1 MKRVSG
7 EGSYCFMKARNCYKF
22 TVRIGDKREQ
32 FYGKTKQAAHEKY
45 LETLRNK
52 EKHSPS
58 TFKTF
63 GEMVD
68 LWWERYSV
76 TKKDGNK
83 TNYEINIK
91 KIKNSLLGT
100 TPIAKIKPNDIY
112 IFFGSPE
119 IAKLKKLAYLKAIIR
134 GTFEF
139 AIDEDIIT
147 KNPMRQVKISENALQ
162 EAPKVF
168 YSGDAAIIANFA
180 RKDKEFGAVIL
191 TLLYT
196 GMRRGELCALRY
208 NDIDFKQKTI
218 HIHRAVTKDEIGAY
232 YLNDTTKTKH
242 ARTIPVNDLVLEQL
256 KGLNKKGCIWNGK
269 EFYSPATLENAYKR
283 FFTRMNSSLPDEQKV
298 TYLSPH
304 KLRHTYATAVLNNS
318 NNLRAVQELLG
329 HSRSTTTEIYTHI
342 NLDNKRSAIINLNF

>member
-1 MKRVSG
+1 MKRVNG
-7 EGSYCFMKARNCYKF
+7 EGSYYIRDDTVKF
-22 TVRIGDKREQ
+22 IITINGKRKQ
-32 FYGKTKQAAHEKY
+32 FYGITKKKAYDKY
-45 LETLRNK
+45 IDYLK
-52 EKHSPS
+52 EAKKHKPTS
-58 TFKTF
+58 THTF
-63 GEMVD
+63 TDVID
-68 LWWERYSV
+68 LWWERYSL

-112 IFFGSPE
+112 IFFNSPE
-119 IAKLKKLAYLKAIIR
+119 IAKLKKLTYLKAIIR

-147 KNPMRQVKISENALQ
+147 KNPMRQVKISDNAPQ

-168 YSGDAAIIANFA
+168 YSDDAATIADFA
-180 RKDKEFGAVIL
+180 QKDKEFGAVIL

-208 NDIDFKQKTI
+208 NDIDFRQKTI
-218 HIHRAVTKDEIGAY
+218 NIHRAVTKDEIGAY

-242 ARTIPVNDLVLEQL
+242 ARTIPVNDVVLEQL

-269 EFYSPATLENAYKR
+269 EFYSPATFENAYKR
-283 FFTRMNSSLPDEQKV
+283 FFTRMNNSLPEEQKV
-298 TYLSPH
+298 AYLSPH

-342 NLDNKRSAIINLNF
+342 NLDNKRSAVANLEF

>member
-1 MKRVSG
+1 MKRVNG
-7 EGSYCFMKARNCYKF
+7 EGSYYIRDDTVKF
-22 TVRIGDKREQ
+22 IITVDGKRKQ
-32 FYGKTKQAAHEKY
+32 FYGSTKKKAYDKY
-45 LETLRNK
+45 INYLKETK
-52 EKHSPS
+52 KHKSITS
-58 TFKTF
+58 THTF
-63 GEMVD
+63 ADVID

-112 IFFGSPE
+112 IFFSSPE

-139 AIDEDIIT
+139 AIDEDIIN

-168 YSGDAAIIANFA
+168 YSGDAAIIADFA

-208 NDIDFKQKTI
+208 NDIDFRQKTI

-242 ARTIPVNDLVLEQL
+242 ARIIPVNDLVLEQL
-256 KGLNKKGCIWNGK
+256 RGLSKKGCIWNGK

-298 TYLSPH
+298 AYLSPH

-342 NLDNKRSAIINLNF
+342 NIDNKRSAVANLEF

>member
-1 MKRVSG
+1 MKRVNG
-7 EGSYCFMKARNCYKF
+7 EGSYYVRDDTVKF
-22 TVRIGDKREQ
+22 IITIDGKRKQ
-32 FYGKTKQAAHEKY
+32 FYGSTKKKAYDKYINYLKEVKEHKPKSTYTFAA
-45 LETLRNK
+45 
-52 EKHSPS
+52 
-58 TFKTF
+58 
-63 GEMVD
+63 VID

-76 TKKDGNK
+76 TKKNGNK

-100 TPIAKIKPNDIY
+100 TPIAKIKPDDIY
-112 IFFGSPE
+112 IFFSSPE
-119 IAKLKKLAYLKAIIR
+119 IAKLKKLTYLKAIIR

-147 KNPMRQVKISENALQ
+147 KNPMRQVKIADNAPQ
-162 EAPKVF
+162 ETPKVF
-168 YSGDAAIIANFA
+168 FTDDAAVIADYA
-180 RKDKEFGAVIL
+180 KKDKEFGVVIL

-218 HIHRAVTKDEIGAY
+218 HIHRAVSKDEIGAY
-232 YLNDTTKTKH
+232 YLSDTTKTKH

-298 TYLSPH
+298 PYLSPH

-342 NLDNKRSAIINLNF
+342 NIDNKRSAVANLEF

>member
-1 MKRVSG
+1 MKRVNG
-7 EGSYCFMKARNCYKF
+7 EGSYCIRDDTVKF
-22 TVRIGDKREQ
+22 VITVDGKRKQ
-32 FYGKTKQAAHEKY
+32 FYGSTKKKAYNKY
-45 LETLRNK
+45 IDYLK
-52 EKHSPS
+52 EAKKHKPTS
-58 TFKTF
+58 THTF
-63 GEMVD
+63 ADVID

-112 IFFGSPE
+112 IFFNSPE

-134 GTFEF
+134 DTFEF
-139 AIDEDIIT
+139 AIDEDIIN
-147 KNPMRQVKISENALQ
+147 KNPMRQVKISEDTPQ
-162 EAPKVF
+162 ESPKVF
-168 YSGDAAIIANFA
+168 YSDDAAIIADFA

-242 ARTIPVNDLVLEQL
+242 ARIIPVNDLVLEQL
-256 KGLNKKGCIWNGK
+256 RGLSKKGCIWNGK

-342 NLDNKRSAIINLNF
+342 NIDNKRSAVANLKF